1 MQKVNFYVMGN
12 VSFFKSSWPDIRSN
26 AAMFA
31 GFLLGNLPEASHTL
45 ITKEHV
51 CGALI
56 LLLKDPDP
64 DVRVKAAEA
73 MSLLSEY

>member
-1 MQKVNFYVMGN
+1 MGN
-12 VSFFKSSWPDIRSN
+12 VSFFKSSWPDIRGN

-51 CGALI
+51 CGGKNTFLNELI
-56 LLLKDPDP
+56 SLKGTGQIW
-64 DVRVKAAEA
+64 
-73 MSLLSEY
+73 